1 MYKQY
6 FKQAWNLMR
15 QNRFYSG
22 VYIIGTGLAI
32 SMVMVIAIV
41 YHIRTADI
49 MPEVHRS
56 KYLYIDQVKY
66 ERGKGNSN
74 FFWGIRSAKEC
85 LMPLKSA
92 KEVAIMTNT
101 AITSLLYGDTYV
113 QIPGGD
119 DPQKV
124 QMMGTNNSFW
134 RLFSFSFIEGKPFS
148 EEEFQSGF
156 PRVVVSES
164 LARRIFST
172 TTGVTGKSIL
182 LDDTEYSVSGV
193 VKDVSAV
200 TPSVYADMW
209 VPYTSMP
216 LVMEA
221 TDERDVSVG
230 LLTVCILPAD
240 GQGIDEVSRELE
252 ALIDR
257 YNTTLVD
264 GKISM
269 MNGVETHLTHVVRQ
283 FVMGGSVTAVYLML
297 LFLILL
303 FLLIPALNLSGLN
316 ASRMQDRISEL
327 GVRKAFG
334 ARKNRL
340 LTQILIENLL
350 LMLPGGLVGLLVSYG
365 MVALFQQ
372 LLLAPGIIAMVQGS
386 VQTELTFGMLLSPAV
401 FGYAFLVCFL
411 LNLMSSMIPAWRA
424 IRMNIT
430 ESLNHN

>member
-49 MPEVHRS
+49 TPEVHRG
-56 KYLYIDQVKY
+56 KYLYIDQMKY

-92 KEVAIMTNT
+92 KEVALMTNT

-124 QMMGTNNSFW
+124 QVMGTNNSFW
-134 RLFSFSFIEGKPFS
+134 HLFSFSFVEGKPFS

-172 TTGVTGKSIL
+172 ATGVTGKSIL

-193 VKDVSAV
+193 VKDISAV

-216 LVMEA
+216 LVMGA
-221 TDERDVSVG
+221 SDERDVSVG

-240 GQGIDEVSRELE
+240 G
-252 ALIDR
+252 
-257 YNTTLVD
+257 
-264 GKISM
+264 
-269 MNGVETHLTHVVRQ
+269 
-283 FVMGGSVTAVYLML
+283 
-297 LFLILL
+297 
-303 FLLIPALNLSGLN
+303 
-316 ASRMQDRISEL
+316 
-327 GVRKAFG
+327 
-334 ARKNRL
+334 
-340 LTQILIENLL
+340 
-350 LMLPGGLVGLLVSYG
+350 
-365 MVALFQQ
+365 
-372 LLLAPGIIAMVQGS
+372 
-386 VQTELTFGMLLSPAV
+386 
-401 FGYAFLVCFL
+401 
-411 LNLMSSMIPAWRA
+411 
-424 IRMNIT
+424 
-430 ESLNHN
+430 

>member
-1 MYKQY
+1 
-6 FKQAWNLMR
+6 
-15 QNRFYSG
+15 
-22 VYIIGTGLAI
+22 
-32 SMVMVIAIV
+32 
-41 YHIRTADI
+41 
-49 MPEVHRS
+49 
-56 KYLYIDQVKY
+56 
-66 ERGKGNSN
+66 
-74 FFWGIRSAKEC
+74 
-85 LMPLKSA
+85 
-92 KEVAIMTNT
+92 MTNT

-134 RLFSFSFIEGKPFS
+134 RLFSFSFVEGKLFS

-240 GQGIDEVSRELE
+240 GMGIDKVSRELE
-252 ALIDR
+252 ELIDR
-257 YNTTLVD
+257 YNTTLAD

-269 MNGVETHLTHVVRQ
+269 MNGV
-283 FVMGGSVTAVYLML
+283 
-297 LFLILL
+297 
-303 FLLIPALNLSGLN
+303 
-316 ASRMQDRISEL
+316 
-327 GVRKAFG
+327 
-334 ARKNRL
+334 
-340 LTQILIENLL
+340 
-350 LMLPGGLVGLLVSYG
+350 
-365 MVALFQQ
+365 
-372 LLLAPGIIAMVQGS
+372 
-386 VQTELTFGMLLSPAV
+386 
-401 FGYAFLVCFL
+401 
-411 LNLMSSMIPAWRA
+411 
-424 IRMNIT
+424 
-430 ESLNHN
+430 

>member
-49 MPEVHRS
+49 TPEVHRG
-56 KYLYIDQVKY
+56 KYLYIDQMKY

-74 FFWGIRSAKEC
+74 FFWGVRSAKEC

-92 KEVAIMTNT
+92 KEVALMTNT

-124 QMMGTNNSFW
+124 QVMGTNNSFW
-134 RLFSFSFIEGKPFS
+134 RLFSFSFVEGKPFS

-172 TTGVTGKSIL
+172 ATGVTGKSIL

-193 VKDVSAV
+193 V
-200 TPSVYADMW
+200 
-209 VPYTSMP
+209 
-216 LVMEA
+216 
-221 TDERDVSVG
+221 
-230 LLTVCILPAD
+230 
-240 GQGIDEVSRELE
+240 
-252 ALIDR
+252 
-257 YNTTLVD
+257 
-264 GKISM
+264 
-269 MNGVETHLTHVVRQ
+269 
-283 FVMGGSVTAVYLML
+283 
-297 LFLILL
+297 
-303 FLLIPALNLSGLN
+303 
-316 ASRMQDRISEL
+316 
-327 GVRKAFG
+327 
-334 ARKNRL
+334 
-340 LTQILIENLL
+340 
-350 LMLPGGLVGLLVSYG
+350 
-365 MVALFQQ
+365 
-372 LLLAPGIIAMVQGS
+372 
-386 VQTELTFGMLLSPAV
+386 
-401 FGYAFLVCFL
+401 
-411 LNLMSSMIPAWRA
+411 
-424 IRMNIT
+424 
-430 ESLNHN
+430 

>member
-49 MPEVHRS
+49 TPEVHRG
-56 KYLYIDQVKY
+56 KYLYIDQMKY

-92 KEVAIMTNT
+92 KEVALMTNT

-124 QMMGTNNSFW
+124 QVMGTNNSFW
-134 RLFSFSFIEGKPFS
+134 RLFSFSFVEGKPFS

-172 TTGVTGKSIL
+172 ATGVTGKSIL
-182 LDDTEYSVSGV
+182 
-193 VKDVSAV
+193 
-200 TPSVYADMW
+200 
-209 VPYTSMP
+209 
-216 LVMEA
+216 
-221 TDERDVSVG
+221 
-230 LLTVCILPAD
+230 PAD
-240 GQGIDEVSRELE
+240 GMGVDEVSRELE
-252 ALIDR
+252 EMIDR
-257 YNTTLVD
+257 YNTTLAD
-264 GKISM
+264 GKLSM
-269 MNGVETHLTHVVRQ
+269 MNGVETHLTHVIRQ

-297 LFLILL
+297 LFLIFL

-372 LLLAPGIIAMVQGS
+372 LLLTPGIIAMVQGS
-386 VQTELTFGMLLSPAV
+386 VQTELTVGMLLSPAV
-401 FGYAFLVCFL
+401 FGYAFGVCFL

-424 IRMNIT
+424 IRVNIT
-430 ESLNHN
+430 ESLNHY